1 MNVYGCRRCSAETSE
16 KSICTAPVRKVLNKE
31 YQPYQKPE
39 EQTPWGS
46 LIPGSAEYAN
56 ALNEAAVELTKK
68 KNINL
73 VKAYVECKR
82 QGWQLELYDLGE
94 EVKEALVNAGLLPPD
109 LNEAIKNLQEDS
121 K

>member
-1 MNVYGCRRCSAETSE
+1 VNVYGCRRCGTETNDNTVC
-16 KSICTAPVRKVLNKE
+16 KAPTRDFASGYK
-31 YQPYQKPE
+31 PFQKPE
-39 EQTPWGS
+39 EQTPWGN
-46 LIPGSAEYAN
+46 LVPGSLEYAN

-94 EVKEALVNAGLLPPD
+94 DVREALVNAGLLPPD